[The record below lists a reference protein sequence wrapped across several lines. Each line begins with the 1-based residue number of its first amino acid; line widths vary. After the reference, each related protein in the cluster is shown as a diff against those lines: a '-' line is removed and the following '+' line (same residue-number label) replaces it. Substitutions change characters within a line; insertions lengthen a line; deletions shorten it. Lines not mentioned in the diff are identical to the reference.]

1 MRRRLPW
8 LPGIVAAL
16 ALAAGAGC
24 VWPTGADIE
33 RSLAEDRSEELRSV
47 AGDWTGIGPGGAFTL
62 RFRLT
67 EAAGGQV
74 TGTGT
79 MQERGAA
86 AAPLTVTGSYR
97 RPALALAF
105 EGLVYEGRA
114 VRGTFG
120 GQYTSFHGVS
130 DTLVLT
136 GVDYTRR
143 LPVLLVEAN
152 LPSVPSP

>member
-1 MRRRLPW
+1 MRCRLPW
-8 LPGIVAAL
+8 RPLILAAL
-16 ALAAGAGC
+16 SLAAGAGC
-24 VWPTGADIE
+24 FWPTGADIE

-47 AGDWTGIGPGGAFTL
+47 AGDWTGIGPAGAFTL

-74 TGTGT
+74 TGSGT

-114 VRGTFG
+114 VRGTFAG
-120 GQYTSFHGVS
+120 PYTSFYGVS

-152 LPSVPSP
+152 LPSPPSP

>member
-1 MRRRLPW
+1 VRRRLPR

-16 ALAAGAGC
+16 SLAAGAGC
-24 VWPTGADIE
+24 FWPTGADIE
-33 RSLAEDRSEELRSV
+33 RQLDEEPRSV

-143 LPVLLVEAN
+143 LPVSLVEAN
-152 LPSVPSP
+152 LPSPPSP